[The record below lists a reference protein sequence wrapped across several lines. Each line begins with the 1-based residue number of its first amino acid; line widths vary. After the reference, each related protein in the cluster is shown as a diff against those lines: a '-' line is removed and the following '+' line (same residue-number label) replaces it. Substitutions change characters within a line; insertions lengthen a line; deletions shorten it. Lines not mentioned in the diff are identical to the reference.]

1 MRQIPKEVK
10 EMQGTFEASRDPLS
24 PVSYEVFEKVPNV
37 PSDWPLE
44 AQTVW
49 RDLGNVL
56 KAAGYMTK
64 ATVLPMRRLAWAY
77 YRTLEAEKKLIEEPE
92 DGKWEKIMDMNTK
105 TVERLCAKFGLTP
118 ADLYRVPAIEKKE
131 GKEMSLF
138 K

>member
-1 MRQIPKEVK
+1 MRKLPTEVK
-10 EMQGTFEASRDPLS
+10 EMQGTFEASREDLA

-37 PSDWPLE
+37 PSEWPLT
-44 AQTVW
+44 AQVIW
-49 RDLGNVL
+49 RDIGNVL
-56 KAAGYMTK
+56 KAGGYMTK

-77 YRTLEAEKKLIEEPE
+77 YRTLLAEEKLIAEPE

-118 ADLYRVPAIEKKE
+118 ADLYRVPAIKPKE
-131 GKEMSLF
+131 GKEMSLL

>member
-1 MRQIPKEVK
+1 MRKLPTELKEA
-10 EMQGTFEASRDPLS
+10 QGTFEPSKEDLA
-24 PVSYEVFEKVPNV
+24 PVSYEAFEKVPNV

-77 YRTLEAEKKLIEEPE
+77 YRTLLAEEKLIEEPE

-118 ADLYRVPAIEKKE
+118 ADLYRVPALEKKE
-131 GKEMSLF
+131 GKEMSLL

>member
-1 MRQIPKEVK
+1 MRKLPTEVK
-10 EMQGTFEASRDPLS
+10 EMQGTFEASREDLA

-64 ATVLPMRRLAWAY
+64 ATVVPMRRLAWAY
-77 YRTLEAEKKLIEEPE
+77 YRTLEAEKKLIDQPE

-131 GKEMSLF
+131 AKEISLL